1 MILHHYLVA
10 HQMLG
15 YAIIFF
21 GMIIEGDIL
30 LFTAGFLTHQGYFD
44 IGPVLIL
51 VFLGAIIG
59 DSIWY
64 VLGKLISE
72 KELFLKVKKFI
83 EKATSPFD
91 AHLKNRPVRTL
102 FISKFAY
109 GLCKP
114 IILKAGTI
122 KISFEKFI
130 KTDLAATFMWIFLV
144 GGLGYLSSASFL
156 AVRHYLK
163 YTELS
168 LFLGIAIFIL
178 ISYVVTKISKKE
190 L

>member
-1 MILHHYLVA
+1 MILHHYLIT

-21 GMIIEGDIL
+21 GMMVEGDVI

-44 IGPVLIL
+44 IGVALIL
-51 VFLGAIIG
+51 VFLGTIIG
-59 DSIWY
+59 DNIWY
-64 VLGKLISE
+64 VLGELVSE
-72 KELFLKVKKFI
+72 KKLFLKVKKFI

-91 AHLKNRPVRTL
+91 EHLKNRTARTL
-102 FISKFAY
+102 FISKFTY

-114 IILKAGTI
+114 ILLKAGAM
-122 KISFEKFI
+122 KISFGKFI
-130 KTDLAATFMWIFLV
+130 EADLMATFLWIFFI

-156 AVRHYLK
+156 AVKHYLR
-163 YTELS
+163 YTELT
-168 LFLGIAIFIL
+168 LLLGIAIFIL

>member
-1 MILHHYLVA
+1 MILHHYLAA
-10 HQMLG
+10 HQMLS
-15 YAIIFF
+15 YAVIFF
-21 GMIIEGDIL
+21 GMAIEGDIL

-44 IGPVLIL
+44 IGVVLLL

-59 DSIWY
+59 DNIWY
-64 VLGKLISE
+64 VLGELMSE

-91 AHLKNRPVRTL
+91 EHLKNRTARTI

-114 IILKAGTI
+114 IILKAGAM
-122 KISFEKFI
+122 KIPFGKFI
-130 KTDLAATFMWIFLV
+130 KADLVATFLWIFLV

-156 AVRHYLK
+156 AVRHYLR
-163 YTELS
+163 YTELT
-168 LFLGIAIFIL
+168 LLLGIAIFIL
-178 ISYVVTKISKKE
+178 ISYIITKISKKE

>member
-1 MILHHYLVA
+1 MILHHYLIT

-21 GMIIEGDIL
+21 GIMIEGDII

-44 IGPVLIL
+44 VGIILIL
-51 VFLGAIIG
+51 LFLGAIIG
-59 DSIWY
+59 DNIWY
-64 VLGKLISE
+64 VLGEVMGE
-72 KELFLKVKKFI
+72 KKLFLKVKKFI
-83 EKATSPFD
+83 EKVTSPFD
-91 AHLKNRPVRTL
+91 EHLKSRTARTI

-109 GLCKP
+109 GLYRP
-114 IILKAGTI
+114 IILKAGVL
-122 KISFEKFI
+122 KLSFGKFI
-130 KTDLAATFMWIFLV
+130 EADLLATFLWIFFI

-156 AVRHYLK
+156 AVRHYLR
-163 YTELS
+163 YTELT
-168 LFLGIAIFIL
+168 LLLGIAIFIL

>member
-1 MILHHYLVA
+1 MILHHYLTA
-10 HQMLG
+10 HQTLG

-21 GMIIEGDIL
+21 GMMIEGDIV

-44 IGPVLIL
+44 IGIILLL

-59 DSIWY
+59 DNIWY
-64 VLGKLISE
+64 VLGELMNE
-72 KELFLKVKKFI
+72 KKLFLKVKKFM

-91 AHLKNRPVRTL
+91 EHLKNHPVRTF

-109 GLCKP
+109 GLYRP
-114 IILKAGTI
+114 IILKAGAM
-122 KISFEKFI
+122 KIFFGEFI
-130 KTDLAATFMWIFLV
+130 KADLAATFTWIFLV

-156 AVRHYLK
+156 AVKHYLR
-163 YTELS
+163 YTELT
-168 LFLGIAIFIL
+168 LLLGIAVFIL